1 MSTTGPAAPAS
12 PFAPVV
18 TPRWPAYATFLWAF
32 AFALLSLYWAL
43 GGEWLLDTIG
53 AAVTEPARGGD
64 PAVVAAVWASVAV
77 KFAAAVAALGLLQR
91 WGRWFPGWFLV
102 GGGWL
107 AAGLL
112 VLYGGAGLVQQL
124 LMASGAVEVSETFAP
139 VLYWHLF
146 LWSPYW
152 LLGGVF
158 FALSTVHL
166 SRALPRGGRPD
177 AGVGR

>member
-1 MSTTGPAAPAS
+1 MSTTEPTAPTS
-12 PFAPVV
+12 LLAPVV
-18 TPRWPAYATFLWAF
+18 TPRWPAYAAFVWAF

-43 GGEWLLDTIG
+43 GGEWLLETIG
-53 AAVTEPARGGD
+53 EAVTEPARSGD
-64 PAVVAAVWASVAV
+64 PAAVAAVWASVVV
-77 KFAAAVAALGLLQR
+77 KFAAGVAALGLLQR
-91 WGRWFPGWFLV
+91 WGQWFPRWFLV

-112 VLYGGAGLVQQL
+112 LLYGGASTVQQL
-124 LMASGAVEVSETFAP
+124 LMASGVVEVSATFEP

-152 LLGGVF
+152 LVGGVL

-166 SRALPRGGRPD
+166 ARAVPRGR
-177 AGVGR
+177 